1 MIEESQVLFTL
12 FSLPVTRYAAC
23 VVGAIA
29 VGLLL
34 LTWEQRKC
42 CLRPDTVEVFAL
54 FALPLGLLGGRAFY
68 CLARLQVYLEMGL
81 AHALC
86 LWEGGY
92 ALWGVVG
99 GCIAATA
106 LTARL
111 TRQRTAALLD
121 ALTVPGMVTVAL
133 CRFAEVTCG
142 EGIGMEVEA
151 AFFQRFPFALYNAD
165 WEVWFW
171 AICLLEG
178 AAALVIAAM
187 LTNRR
192 CFAVPGSR
200 AKLAAI
206 LYCAAQILLESLRRD
221 NFLRWLFV
229 RVSQLTAVLVIGGMM
244 FCALYRW
251 TKTPAAQRMSARR
264 LCANWSAFLAC
275 VGICIAMEFAVDKS
289 ASLPVWLCYAV
300 MAVCCAVMGATAYR
314 LILKY
319 APADAS
325 AE

>member
-23 VVGAIA
+23 VVAAIG

-34 LTWEQRKC
+34 LAWEQKKC
-42 CLRPDTVEVFAL
+42 GLRPSTAEVFAL
-54 FALPLGLLGGRAFY
+54 WALPLGLLGGRAFY

-81 AHALC
+81 AHTLC

-99 GCIAATA
+99 GCVAAA
-106 LTARL
+106 VLTSRL
-111 TRQRTAALLD
+111 THQRTVTLLD
-121 ALTVPGMVTVAL
+121 ALTVPAMVTVAL

-142 EGIGMEVEA
+142 EGKGMEVET

-178 AAALVIAAM
+178 LTALLIAAV
-187 LTNRR
+187 LANRR
-192 CFAVPGSR
+192 RFAVPGSR
-200 AKLAAI
+200 AKTAAI

-229 RVSQLTAVLVIGGMM
+229 RVSQLTAVLVLGGMM

-251 TKTPAAQRMSARR
+251 TKTPAARRMSAKQ
-264 LCANWSAFLAC
+264 LCMNWIAFLSC

-289 ASLPVWLCYAV
+289 ATLPVWLCYTV
-300 MAVCCAVMGATAYR
+300 MAACCAVMGATAYR
-314 LILKY
+314 LILQY
-319 APADAS
+319 APADAVT
-325 AE
+325 E